1 MELEIWISYNYIRVL
16 YKSPT
21 ECNKCGILWF
31 LLTAVYS
38 LTWKTEKSMK
48 EPSACLWAASKSPG
62 QTDFLGQLRTSSLAA
77 PTLGLRSHLCSD
89 NHSTTTSCTAK
100 RDRDQSDSKSKM
112 VTWDNVIKWSWIR
125 HSNHNMYAPDIRAS
139 ADTRQIPAWMK
150 CRRNSSLLTMGV
162 TDTPLLEL
170 MFG

>member
-48 EPSACLWAASKSPG
+48 ESICLLLSCQQVSRSDRLFRPAEDFFPSCSYSSIEISPL
-62 QTDFLGQLRTSSLAA
+62 FWQL
-77 PTLGLRSHLCSD
+77 
-89 NHSTTTSCTAK
+89 HSTTLSCTAK

-112 VTWDNVIKWSWIR
+112 VTWDKVIKWPLIR
-125 HSNHNMYAPDIRAS
+125 HSNHNIYAPDIRAS
-139 ADTRQIPAWMK
+139 AYTRQIPA
-150 CRRNSSLLTMGV
+150 
-162 TDTPLLEL
+162 
-170 MFG
+170 